1 MELFEMQG
9 LDDSK
14 FLPNLVRIDIIKFS
28 QGGNK
33 DNKKSKNKLIIPKIL
48 STIKVPRENV
58 LPGDRTRSIRCLLP
72 LTGNVKTLHL
82 LLSIEDNQARRVRS
96 L

>member
-1 MELFEMQG
+1 MQG

-58 LPGDRTRSIRCLLP
+58 LPYMYYIIIIYITYIRME
-72 LTGNVKTLHL
+72 N
-82 LLSIEDNQARRVRS
+82 ID
-96 L
+96 